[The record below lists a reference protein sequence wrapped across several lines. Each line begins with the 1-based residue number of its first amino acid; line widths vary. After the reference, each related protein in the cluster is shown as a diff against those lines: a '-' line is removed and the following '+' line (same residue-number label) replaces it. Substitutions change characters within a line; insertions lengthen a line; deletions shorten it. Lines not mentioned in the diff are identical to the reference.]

1 MAFAKVNDINMY
13 YELIGQGEPIVFLSG
28 FSTNRE
34 TWRNYSERLSSQY
47 QTLILDNRGAGE
59 SDAPPPPYT
68 VEMMAED
75 TAALMDHVGIKE
87 ATMVGSSMGTAIIQT
102 LALRHPSKV
111 KKGILISPF
120 AKLPLTSL
128 MKSETVGKLL
138 EVGVPLNLVIESVI
152 PWLYSNAFLDDG
164 DRAKNKSQEMLENPY
179 PQKPE
184 GYLGQL
190 TALKAFDL
198 RDQVGDIQAEMLL
211 IAGAEDLSTPLYCSH
226 FLSENLPACTLKVFE
241 SVGHMAHVE
250 QRDKVFEVIQNFLN
264 N

>member
-1 MAFAKVNDINMY
+1 MAFAKVNDINLY
-13 YELIGQGEPIVFLSG
+13 YELKGKGEPIVFLSG

-34 TWRNYSERLSSQY
+34 TWRNYSDRLSSQY

-68 VEMMAED
+68 IEMMAED

-120 AKLPLTSL
+120 AKLPLTAL

-138 EVGVPLNLVIESVI
+138 EAGVPLNLVIESVI
-152 PWLYSNAFLDDG
+152 PWLYSNAFLNDG
-164 DRAKNKSQEMLENPY
+164 DRAKNKSQEMLENPF

-226 FLSENLPACTLKVFE
+226 FLNENLPQNTLKVFE
-241 SVGHMAHVE
+241 NVGHMAHVE
-250 QRDKVFEVIQNFLN
+250 QRDKVFEVILNFLSN
-264 N
+264 